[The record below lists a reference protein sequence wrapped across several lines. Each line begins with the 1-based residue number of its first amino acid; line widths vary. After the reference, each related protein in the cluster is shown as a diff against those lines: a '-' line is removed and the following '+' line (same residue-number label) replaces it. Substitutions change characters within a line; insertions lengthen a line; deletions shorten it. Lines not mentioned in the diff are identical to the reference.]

1 MSTLIHCVKVKSSS
15 INCPC
20 CSAKINLI
28 QHKGHGATYARD
40 WKSLNL
46 EQVLFLEAWANS
58 EHKMAYMDK
67 NTLYKRFLSKIKKG
81 KMKGFINRVPFNGRI
96 SELVSAGTDYG
107 SSLIEKIPATQHEK
121 LMAKG
126 PYYKLRLPRVRHVL
140 KRGGILN

>member
-1 MSTLIHCVKVKSSS
+1 MRARLHTVKVKSSS

-40 WKSLNL
+40 WKSLSL
-46 EQVLFLEAWANS
+46 EQVLFLEIWANS
-58 EHKMAYMDK
+58 KHKLAYMDK
-67 NTLYKRFLSKIKKG
+67 NTVYEIFLSQMIKG

-107 SSLIEKIPATQHEK
+107 SSLIEKIPAKDHEK

-126 PYYKLRLPRVRHVL
+126 PFYKIRLPRVRHVL